1 MSYIAVVDD
10 EADIREI
17 LEIQLSRSRFEVKTF
32 ENGDAFLKSL
42 NQAVPDIVLLDIM
55 MDNMN
60 GYEVL
65 SALKRNYPEVA
76 VVFLTAKT
84 QTLDKVLG
92 LDLGADDYI
101 TKPFQREELIARLKA
116 ILRRQS
122 REEAAS
128 ATASPREI
136 YRYKT
141 LVFSPEEKSL
151 TIHGEP
157 VKITK
162 TEYLLMKLL
171 TSTAR
176 KIFTR
181 DEILESVWEDA
192 VVSER
197 TIDVHIRRLRKKLG
211 EYGDIIKTH
220 SGFGYS
226 IESARQ

>member
-1 MSYIAVVDD
+1 MSYVAVVDD

-17 LEIQLSRSRFEVKTF
+17 LEIQLSRSRFDVKTF
-32 ENGDAFLKSL
+32 ENGDVFLKSL
-42 NQAVPDIVLLDIM
+42 SGAVPDIVLLDIM

-65 SALKRNYPEVA
+65 SALKRKYPDVA
-76 VVFLTAKT
+76 VVFLTAKS

-116 ILRRQS
+116 LLRRQKK
-122 REEAAS
+122 EETDKGKS
-128 ATASPREI
+128 SPTKE
-136 YRYKT
+136 YRYRG
-141 LVFSPEEKSL
+141 LVFSPAEKSL
-151 TIHGEP
+151 TVNGNP

-162 TEYLLMKLL
+162 TEYLLLKLL
-171 TSTAR
+171 TSSPR

-181 DEILESVWEDA
+181 DEILESVWEES

-197 TIDVHIRRLRKKLG
+197 TIDVHIRRLRKKLD
-211 EYGDIIKTH
+211 EYADIIKTH

-226 IESARQ
+226 IESPKE